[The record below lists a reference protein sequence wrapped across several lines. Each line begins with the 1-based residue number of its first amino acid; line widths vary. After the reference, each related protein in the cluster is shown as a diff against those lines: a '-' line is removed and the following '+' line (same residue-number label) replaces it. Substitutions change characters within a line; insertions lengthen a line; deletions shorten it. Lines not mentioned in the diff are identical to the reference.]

1 MTALNRY
8 IDNQHAY
15 IKKKK
20 QQPLTGFTNQKGEQ
34 ATWGDIAVTFTNEA
48 GVTANF
54 LFNNGY
60 QPNAR
65 ITSKFNNADRLD
77 AHTHQLLF
85 AYLLDVF
92 KENVSI
98 NHKRIKLT
106 SARKFLVKLGC
117 NVASTSLSDI
127 HCAIDSMVYTHGL
140 SSFFDWLH
148 QHKMLAASCS
158 PDFPVGEIGMRGKSG
173 DDAIEAEK
181 NNLPDDKAL
190 LVLGAIFHDVIPPY
204 KGEPSDIS
212 AWQDLIHPS
221 KKQLDAFTC
230 TMSALAMSSPNR
242 AAAEQVLLTKQRLQ
256 SHLETVD
263 GKQETVYYLNWRGSK
278 GYLDNQKHFNVEM
291 AESLDRA
298 LHYTSIV
305 TEPARV
311 LARFYRDPTQSLKIV
326 LGEFKPSIENI
337 TSLNPAM
344 DKPISLIHLALLL
357 GFYDGTDKVARVTDD
372 TQGAIEAPNRN
383 KGLPRYLKPIA
394 ELSPIDKLAMVHQCR
409 YGSILLGQAL
419 FSTRQYEKYCAGK
432 KVLTVAE
439 LQNHFVN
446 ANQASLTGYNTKQTK
461 QVDYE
466 NALFTF
472 TEKQLNAKKASH
484 FLLTPIGSLEQFVS
498 SSLKKFKGK
507 DQKTIFERHGFSS
520 DFFIKPH
527 QFRHWQNDYLAKKG
541 LPHLLISMLSGR
553 KSVEQ
558 TLSYIHT
565 TDAQNASVISDILYN
580 QEAEA
585 EVEEHVGKRIQS
597 KTQYDAAI
605 ENLNPTFVTEVG
617 FCVQNLTLSPCT
629 YMTEF
634 ETQCTLCPSSCHI
647 AHDEDAIELL
657 KKDLKVQM
665 HNLEQV
671 QNTINF
677 TTSDGMQQWYS
688 THYRNTCLLKN
699 LIEVLSDKTIKQG
712 SIVRFLTSLNTV
724 RITDLDT
731 KTVTQRELNLPSPD
745 EALLAAIE
753 AKTKPDNT
761 SAKKNF
767 LGFLGSV

>member
-8 IDNQHAY
+8 IANQHAY
-15 IKKKK
+15 IEKKM

-34 ATWGDIAVTFTNEA
+34 AAWVDIAVTFTSA
-48 GVTANF
+48 TGVAANF
-54 LFNNGY
+54 LFNNGN
-60 QPNAR
+60 QTCAR
-65 ITSKFNNADRLD
+65 MGSEFTKEDRLNTE
-77 AHTHQLLF
+77 THQLLL
-85 AYLLDVF
+85 AYLLDVL
-92 KENVSI
+92 KENI
-98 NHKRIKLT
+98 GIDNKKDKLT
-106 SARKFLVKLGC
+106 TARKFLIKLGH
-117 NVASTSLSDI
+117 NVASTSLSDMQ
-127 HCAIDSMVYTHGL
+127 CTIDSMDYTQAL
-140 SSFFDWLH
+140 PSFFHWLH

-158 PDFPVGEIGMRGKSG
+158 PSFPARVGGMNRKSG
-173 DDAIEAEK
+173 DDAIEAE
-181 NNLPDDKAL
+181 NNKLPDDKAL

-212 AWQDLIHPS
+212 AWQHLIHPS
-221 KKQLDAFTC
+221 KHQLDAFTC

-256 SHLETVD
+256 SHTEIVK

-278 GYLDNQKHFNVEM
+278 GYLDNQKHFNAEM

-311 LARFYRDPTQSLKIV
+311 LARFYKDPTQSLKSV

-344 DKPISLIHLALLL
+344 GKPITLIHLALLL
-357 GFYDGTDKVARVTDD
+357 SFYDGIDKVARVTHD
-372 TQGAIEAPNRN
+372 TQGAIEVPNPTG
-383 KGLPRYLKPIA
+383 KSKYLKPIA
-394 ELSPIDKLAMVHQCR
+394 ELSPFDKLAMVSRCP
-409 YGSILLGQAL
+409 YASALLGAA
-419 FSTRQYEKYCAGK
+419 FSTKPQIEKYCAGK
-432 KVLTVAE
+432 QVLTVAE
-439 LQNHFVN
+439 FQNHFVD
-446 ANQASLTGYNTKQTK
+446 ANQANLTGYNKKQTK

-466 NALFTF
+466 NALFAF
-472 TEKQLNAKKASH
+472 TEKQLNAQQASH
-484 FLLTPIGSLEQFVS
+484 FLLVPIASLENFFS
-498 SSLKKFKGK
+498 TSLKINKGTS
-507 DQKTIFERHGFSS
+507 QKTIFERHGFSS

-553 KSVEQ
+553 KSAEQ

-580 QEAEA
+580 QETED
-585 EVEEHVGKRIQS
+585 EVEEHVGMRIQS

-605 ENLNPTFVTEVG
+605 ENLIPTFITEVG

-657 KKDLKVQM
+657 KKDLKVQT
-665 HNLEQV
+665 HNLDQV
-671 QNTINF
+671 QDAINF

-688 THYRNTCLLKN
+688 THYSNTCLLKN
-699 LIEVLSDKTIKQG
+699 LVDVLSDKTIKQG
-712 SIVRFLTSLNTV
+712 SIVRYLTSSNTV

-731 KTVTQRELNLPSPD
+731 KTVTERKLTLPNPN
-745 EALLAAIE
+745 EALHAAIE

-761 SAKKNF
+761 VAKKNL
-767 LGFLGSV
+767 LGFLGSI